1 MSQAP
6 PDQTPSDGENPSE
19 SVEQR
24 LARQRRE
31 AALRLSTG
39 DAPATPA
46 EPASDKPGEAPY
58 FEAKVSPIGGDI
70 DSAGGRIMVWP
81 DRLEVIDATGRLDG
95 RMPIDTI
102 AKVKVTKRLTS
113 VTVKITGSTHR
124 RLTIKGV
131 KPADATGL
139 RHALADLR
147 TPNPDG
153 SRGVP
158 TADAIRHLKELVDIG
173 ILTDEDFNDRRS
185 RLRGS

>member
-1 MSQAP
+1 MSHAP

-81 DRLEVIDATGRLDG
+81 DRLEVIDESWQHAGHAGANGTGFGTHFRVRIASPVFEGRSRVARHRLVYDALQDFIDG
-95 RMPIDTI
+95 
-102 AKVKVTKRLTS
+102 
-113 VTVKITGSTHR
+113 
-124 RLTIKGV
+124 GV
-131 KPADATGL
+131 
-139 RHALADLR
+139 HALA
-147 TPNPDG
+147 
-153 SRGVP
+153 V
-158 TADAIRHLKELVDIG
+158 E
-173 ILTDEDFNDRRS
+173 IL
-185 RLRGS
+185 